1 MPLFKERNNSKQYT
15 IFSCLVASG
24 YSRAK
29 KYPFMSSTQCEWK
42 VKMRWYAIIPAKQ
55 LILHQMCRM
64 NYKASNLFEILK

>member
-1 MPLFKERNNSKQYT
+1 MLLFKERNSKQYA

-29 KYPFMSSTQCEWK
+29 KYSFMSSTQCEWK
-42 VKMRWYAIIPAKQ
+42 FQMRWYAIIYAKQ

-64 NYKASNLFEILK
+64 NYKASNFFEILK